1 MGLQFLSKCFGS
13 KTENISTDPKKKGI
27 LLGVHGRVYEIK
39 FFIISY
45 GAIVV
50 PHYSVV
56 QNSTRSCFAGV
67 LYVSNI
73 RLFKGSPKK
82 YQH

>member
-1 MGLQFLSKCFGS
+1 MGLQFLSKRFGS
-13 KTENISTDPKKKGI
+13 KTENISTHPKMKGT
-27 LLGVHGRVYEIK
+27 LLGDHGRVYEIK
-39 FFIISY
+39 LFIISH

-50 PHYSVV
+50 SHYSVV

-67 LYVSNI
+67 MYVSNI